1 MTQRIKHALLPV
13 LATMMVIAGMT
24 AGVTASTNI
33 QFPTW
38 GGSGGDFVA
47 GPLGLNPAASA
58 GSAPVSI
65 QVPDASVDAEV
76 ELNQIV
82 DGVMLDPSGPYVVS
96 WYEETGML
104 GELDN
109 VVMSGHVD
117 YWEVGPAVF
126 YTVAQLGENA
136 PIQVAGDDGSTYT
149 YAVEWVQDYDV
160 AELTP
165 EAIRDIV
172 GPTDYRALTLITCGG
187 EFDTNSG
194 EYLSRTIV
202 RARLIDANVPAA
214 SDAAAAETV
223 PDTSALEGITGAAND
238 TGSVEDAP
246 VEAIVPDQAEA
257 ADTTAQLSVGN
268 VATVTENG
276 LNMRA
281 SASTSAEIVTT
292 LAQGQQATIIG
303 GPQDADG
310 FAWWQIQ
317 LEDGT
322 QGWVAAD
329 FLQP

>member
-13 LATMMVIAGMT
+13 LATLMVVAGMT
-24 AGVTASTNI
+24 AGVTANTNI
-33 QFPTW
+33 QLPTW

-109 VVMSGHVD
+109 VVMSGHID

-160 AELTP
+160 ADLTP
-165 EAIRDIV
+165 ETIKDIV

-187 EFDTNSG
+187 TFDPESG

-202 RARLIDANVPAA
+202 RARLVDASVPAA
-214 SDAAAAETV
+214 SDAAAAEPA
-223 PDTSALEGITGAAND
+223 PDTSALNGITGPPED
-238 TGSVEDAP
+238 TDT
-246 VEAIVPDQAEA
+246 VEALPDEA
-257 ADTTAQLSVGN
+257 AAPEATTQLAVGGSASV
-268 VATVTENG
+268 TDNG

-281 SASTSAEIVTT
+281 SASTGADIVTT
-292 LAQGQQATIIG
+292 LAQGQQVSIIS

-310 FAWWQIQ
+310 FAWWQIE
-317 LEDGT
+317 LEDGS